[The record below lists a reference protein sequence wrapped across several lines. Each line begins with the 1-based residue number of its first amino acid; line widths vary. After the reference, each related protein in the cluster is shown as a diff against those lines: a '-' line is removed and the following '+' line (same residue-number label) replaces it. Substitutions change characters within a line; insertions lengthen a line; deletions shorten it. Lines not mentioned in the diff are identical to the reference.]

1 MKRDSSALSAFF
13 NRRFPTGVM
22 LCLAAVALGIFAL
35 AATAASGSIIT
46 VNTTLDETTSGDG
59 LCSLREAITNANDNG
74 QTYSDCVAGSGDD
87 TITFSVSGTIT
98 LGSTLPAIPSGAGT
112 LTIDGSGQTN
122 TISGNNLV
130 GVFFVNPGAILTLQN
145 ITIANGRS
153 DMGGGVLNIGTL
165 NVVTASGSDADGS
178 GTILGPQGGEAAFSF
193 DVALQQIKNKTRGV
207 GSLNYTDHAAG
218 LSFQS
223 NKITSLSINGNM
235 VHFTGTAKVGRRSQL
250 SYTVDATDNGPT
262 GTLDTFS
269 IQVSNGYT
277 AGGNLTSGDNS
288 IH

>member
-1 MKRDSSALSAFF
+1 
-13 NRRFPTGVM
+13 M
-22 LCLAAVALGIFAL
+22 LCLAAVTLGIFAL
-35 AATAASGSIIT
+35 AASAASGSIIT

-74 QTYSDCVAGSGDD
+74 QTYSDCAPGSGDD

-98 LGSTLPAIPSGAGT
+98 LGSTLPAIASGMGA

-130 GVFFVNPGAILTLQN
+130 GVFFINSGAILTLQN
-145 ITIANGRS
+145 ITIANGRGE
-153 DMGGGVLNIGTL
+153 MGGGVLNIGTL
-165 NVVTASGSDADGS
+165 NVLAASPSDADGS
-178 GTILGPQGGEAAFSF
+178 GSILGPQGGQATFSF
-193 DVALQQIKNKTRGV
+193 DVALQQIRQKTRGV
-207 GSLNYTDHAAG
+207 GSLDYSDPAAG

-223 NKITSLSINGNM
+223 NKITSLTLSGNQI
-235 VHFTGTAKVGRRSQL
+235 HFTGIAKVGRRSQL